1 MDKEI
6 TLMVYS
12 MRTSEYRYNAYF
24 YMNRSKHESKLKLK
38 VDTSSVYAQELYDH
52 KNESLSDFTKRE
64 TVNIAGK
71 TLYASVISKLHAQ
84 LVKFIETQIIFHD
97 PKV

>member
-1 MDKEI
+1 
-6 TLMVYS
+6 

-24 YMNRSKHESKLKLK
+24 YMNRTSSTTNKPLH
-38 VDTSSVYAQELYDH
+38 VDTSFVYAQELFDH

-71 TLYASVISKLHAQ
+71 SFYASVVAKLHAQ

-97 PKV
+97 PKI